1 MNWLATRLQ
10 IDCNGIEQMLTE
22 QTNHRE
28 MKTHNSNK
36 NNVKNSSTNRENHN
50 NKKTIEQNYQQKN
63 MAKSTYK
70 WKTQIRMKNRT
81 KENDCNHFPWH
92 ILDWQ
97 FAINKRLASKINNK
111 TKTNTYIV
119 SAIHDNST
127 KLRSNQER
135 CQLWIE
141 IYLNDTP
148 MLNYY

>member
-36 NNVKNSSTNRENHN
+36 NNVKNSITNRENHN
-50 NKKTIEQNYQQKN
+50 NNKTMEQNYQQKN
-63 MAKSTYK
+63 MAKSSYK

-97 FAINKRLASKINNK
+97 FAINKWLASKINK
-111 TKTNTYIV
+111 KITKPKQILISWARYTTI
-119 SAIHDNST
+119 
-127 KLRSNQER
+127 Q
-135 CQLWIE
+135 
-141 IYLNDTP
+141 
-148 MLNYY
+148 LNYAQIKRDASCESRSI